1 MTCYMGDLTQRR
13 LRAVTFMVYDL
24 TKKAL
29 AVDNGPGPGK
39 ARPGDSTQHAAAAQR
54 PGGSS
59 RTPEQ
64 PPRPPR
70 TPSRSPGAAAA
81 EHRLE
86 RRLEYW
92 QRLIAA

>member
-1 MTCYMGDLTQRR
+1 
-13 LRAVTFMVYDL
+13 MVYDL

-29 AVDNGPGPGK
+29 AVDNGPGPPK
-39 ARPGDSTQHAAAAQR
+39 ARPGDSAQHAAAAQR
-54 PGGSS
+54 PGASS
-59 RTPEQ
+59 RSREQ
-64 PPRPPR
+64 PAR
-70 TPSRSPGAAAA
+70 PSRAPSKSAAAAAA